1 MSDFNQQVI
10 KEFRANQGKVGGFF
24 ENMTLLL
31 VHTRGAKSK
40 KLRINPVATIRVG
53 DEQII
58 AASKAGAD
66 THPDWFH
73 NLVAYPDVIVELG
86 QEKFTAT
93 SEVASEPERT
103 TLYGQLKKEYPGFA
117 DYEKKTSRI
126 IPVIKLKRH

>member
-31 VHTRGAKSK
+31 VHTRGAKTK
-40 KLRINPVATIRVG
+40 ELRINPVATIQVG

-66 THPDWFH
+66 THPDWYH
-73 NLVAYPDVIVELG
+73 NLVADPNIIVELG
-86 QEKFTAT
+86 DEKFTAAA
-93 SEVASEPERT
+93 EIAGEPERT
-103 TLYGQLKKEYPGFA
+103 TLYGMIKEEYPGFA
-117 DYEKKTSRI
+117 DYEKKTKRV